1 MEITSIRTEKDYKL
15 ALQRIDTLMDAK
27 PNTKEFDEL
36 NSLVSLVEVYE
47 EKHYK
52 IDAPSPIFM

>member
-27 PNTKEFDEL
+27 PNTKEFNEL

-52 IDAPSPIFM
+52 IHVLDQ

>member
-1 MEITSIRTEKDYKL
+1 MEITSIRTEKDYIL

-27 PNTKEFDEL
+27 PNTKEFNEL

-52 IDAPSPIFM
+52 IHVLDQ

>member
-1 MEITSIRTEKDYKL
+1 MEITSIRTEKDYIL